1 VPVSG
6 SDKKQLV
13 LGLLVLSALINF
25 IDRGNLS
32 VAAPVLGPEFKLTP
46 VQLGVLFSAFFWT
59 YSLCQIVTGLLA
71 DRYKASVLYGFGF
84 LLWSAATLA
93 TGFAKGFGTLLAFRL
108 LLGIGESTAFPAYSS
123 LLANLLPENKRGF
136 ANALI
141 DAAGKSGPALGTF
154 AGGFVIAAWGWR
166 SLFLIL
172 GVLSLLWLPPWFRY
186 APQQDK
192 VATADERR
200 DAPRLIEIL
209 AKRSAWATF
218 IGLFGFNYG
227 YFFLLSWL
235 PSYLVTERHFS
246 MRAMGVLAALPF
258 AATAVSSTFF
268 GWLSDR
274 LISRGRS
281 INDVRKSFVVSGL
294 LLCALPL
301 VMSAVV
307 RNSLSIV
314 LLVTAFTCIGLYSS
328 NVWAITQTLAGP
340 NAAGRWTGLQ
350 NAIANLGSLVA
361 PIVTGF
367 IVKQTGSFFLAFVV
381 ASVCMLISGAMY
393 LFLVGRIA
401 PIIWNAQALTE
412 TRPGH
417 PLQGCRP

>member
-1 VPVSG
+1 VPATDS
-6 SDKKQLV
+6 SKHKKQLV

-32 VAAPVLGPEFKLTP
+32 VAAPLLGPEFKLTP

-59 YSLCQIVTGLLA
+59 YSLFQIATGLLA
-71 DRYKASVLYGFGF
+71 DRYKASILYGFGF
-84 LLWSAATLA
+84 LLWSAATLM
-93 TGFAKGFGTLLAFRL
+93 TGFANGFGTLLAFRL

-154 AGGFVIAAWGWR
+154 FGAFLIAAWGWR
-166 SLFLIL
+166 SLFLML
-172 GVLSLLWLPPWFRY
+172 GVISLLWLPPWFRY
-186 APQQDK
+186 APPQDK
-192 VATADERR
+192 VATVDERR
-200 DAPRLIEIL
+200 DAPGLPEIL
-209 AKRSAWATF
+209 GKRAAWATF

-246 MRAMGVLAALPF
+246 VRAMGVLAALPF

-281 INDVRKSFVVSGL
+281 VNDVRKGFVVSGL

-307 RNSLSIV
+307 SNSLSIV
-314 LLVTAFTCIGLYSS
+314 LLITAFTCMGLYSS

-350 NAIANLGSLVA
+350 NAVANLGSLVA

-367 IVKQTGSFFLAFVV
+367 IVKKTGSYFLAFAA
-381 ASVCMLISGAMY
+381 ASVFMLISSVMY
-393 LFLVGRIA
+393 LFVVGPIEPILWRSELRKVEIA
-401 PIIWNAQALTE
+401 PCA
-412 TRPGH
+412 
-417 PLQGCRP
+417 

>member
-393 LFLVGRIA
+393 LFVVGPIA

>member
-1 VPVSG
+1 MPVSG